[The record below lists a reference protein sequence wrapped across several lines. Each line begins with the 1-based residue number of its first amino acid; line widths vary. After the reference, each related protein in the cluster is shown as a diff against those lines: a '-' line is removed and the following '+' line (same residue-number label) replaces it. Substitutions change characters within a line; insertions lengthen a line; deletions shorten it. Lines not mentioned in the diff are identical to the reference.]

1 MILRLA
7 AGISPLEKRIEVV
20 LFDVGRSQ
28 WLFFDLRHN
37 WLGKLYFIFFRE
49 LDRLR
54 QLLWSWLGLFLLAL

>member
-1 MILRLA
+1 LILRLA

-28 WLFFDLRHN
+28 WLFFDLRHLL
-37 WLGKLYFIFFRE
+37 LGKLYFIFFRE

-54 QLLWSWLGLFLLAL
+54 QLLWSWFGLFLLA